1 MGIPFSQTSDN
12 TGILQQTRS
21 MARVDATQWPTVRV
35 VNSCNNWLDY
45 VVSYGLAHDKFFQ
58 FDDTN
63 HTKLAEG
70 TSPLTINV
78 TDYSF
83 LTDEQG
89 NPITTLLGVS
99 ILQGGK
105 YVPLIPIDRND
116 PEIDMS
122 TFGQVSGTPTR
133 YDKIQDNIIRLDT
146 IPPATVSAG
155 LKYFFQRAGSYF
167 VASDTTKQPGVNP
180 ALHRGFVIA
189 SVYDCALTLG
199 LPNLQ
204 PMSVELDRERQNVV
218 EYFYTR
224 NNDLTPRLSVI
235 QENNQ

>member
-1 MGIPFSQTSDN
+1 
-12 TGILQQTRS
+12 
-21 MARVDATQWPTVRV
+21 MARQDATHWPTVRV

-63 HTKLAEG
+63 HAKLAEG

-83 LTDEQG
+83 LTDEDG
-89 NPITTLLGVS
+89 APITTLLGVS
-99 ILQGGK
+99 ILTGGR
-105 YVPLIPIDRND
+105 YVPLTPVDRND
-116 PEIDMS
+116 PEYDAS
-122 TFGQVSGTPTR
+122 TFGQVSGTPTQ

-167 VASDTTKQPGVNP
+167 VATDTTKQPGVNP

-199 LPNLQ
+199 LQNLQ
-204 PMSVELDRERQNVV
+204 PISVELEKEKQKLV
-218 EYFYTR
+218 EYFATR
-224 NNDLTPRLSVI
+224 NNDREPRMSVI
-235 QENNQ
+235 QQDNQ

>member
-1 MGIPFSQTSDN
+1 MVFSDVSGN
-12 TGILQQTRS
+12 TGILQQTRI

-35 VNSCNNWLDY
+35 ANSCNNWLAY

-99 ILQGGK
+99 ILTSGK
-105 YVPLIPIDRND
+105 YVPLQPIDRND

-122 TFGQVSGTPTR
+122 TFGQVSGTPTK
-133 YDKIQDNIIRLDT
+133 YDKIQDNIIRLDA

-155 LKYFFQRAGSYF
+155 LKYFFQRAGSEF
-167 VASDTTKQPGVNP
+167 TASDTTKQPGVNP

-199 LPNLQ
+199 LQNLQ
-204 PMSVELDRERQNVV
+204 PISVELEKEKQKVV

-224 NNDLTPRLSVI
+224 NNDREPRMSVI
-235 QENNQ
+235 QQDNQ

>member
-1 MGIPFSQTSDN
+1 MVFSSVSDN
-12 TGILQQTRS
+12 AGILQQTRI
-21 MARVDATQWPTVRV
+21 MARQDAIHWPTERV

-63 HTKLAEG
+63 HEKLAEG
-70 TSPLTINV
+70 TSPLTFNV

-83 LTDEQG
+83 LTDEDG
-89 NPITTLLGVS
+89 APITTLLGVS
-99 ILQGGK
+99 ILQGGR
-105 YVPLIPIDRND
+105 YVPLTPVDRND
-116 PEIDMS
+116 PEYDAS
-122 TFGQVSGTPTR
+122 TFGQVSGTPTQ

-167 VASDTTKQPGVNP
+167 VATDTTKQPGVNP

-199 LPNLQ
+199 LQNLQ
-204 PMSVELDRERQNVV
+204 PISVELEKEKQKLV
-218 EYFYTR
+218 EYFATR
-224 NNDLTPRLSVI
+224 NNDREPRMLVI
-235 QENNQ
+235 QQDNQ

>member
-1 MGIPFSQTSDN
+1 MSIPFSDVTGN
-12 TGILQQTRS
+12 TGILQQTRT
-21 MARVDATQWPTVRV
+21 MARVNDTQWPTVRV
-35 VNSCNNWLDY
+35 VNSANNWLDY

-78 TDYSF
+78 SDYSF

-89 NPITTLLGVS
+89 NAITSLLGVS
-99 ILQGGK
+99 VLQGDK
-105 YVPLIPIDRND
+105 YVPLELIDRND
-116 PEIDMS
+116 PDIDLS
-122 TFGQVSGTPTR
+122 TFGQVSGMPTK

-146 IPPATVSAG
+146 LPPATVAGG
-155 LKYFFQRAGSYF
+155 LKYYFQRAGSYF
-167 VASDTTKQPGVNP
+167 VATDTTKQPGVNP

-199 LPNLQ
+199 LQNLQ
-204 PMSVELDRERQNVV
+204 PISVELEKEKQKVV

-224 NNDLTPRLSVI
+224 NNDREPRMSVI
-235 QENNQ
+235 QQDNQ

>member
-1 MGIPFSQTSDN
+1 MVFSDVSGN
-12 TGILQQTRS
+12 TGILQQTRI

-99 ILQGGK
+99 LLTGGR
-105 YVPLIPIDRND
+105 YVPLTPVDRND
-116 PEIDMS
+116 PDYDAS
-122 TFGQVSGTPTR
+122 TFGQVSGTPTK

-146 IPPATVSAG
+146 LPPATVSAG

-167 VASDTTKQPGVNP
+167 DVSSTTKAPGVNP

-199 LPNLQ
+199 LQNLQ
-204 PMSVELDRERQNVV
+204 PISVELEKEKQKVV

-224 NNDLTPRLSVI
+224 NNDREPRMSVI
-235 QENNQ
+235 QQDNQ